1 MAGYKIPLEDI
12 EKFLNGHDDEK
23 HIINIE
29 YDRDTNLIHKIKQH
43 PEDGVYIEKEP
54 LLAFMWIKNLNKLKE
69 RVNFYGNSDAKIKS
83 AREKFGIE
91 IKSLRHSDHPKLV
104 DGYKYLLTCN
114 QGHQRML
121 DFFREGGIFVYDKRP
136 EIRSNFLMVSPVE
149 QYLIH
154 TGKRLFK
161 GFEEYSEIHKLVF
174 DLETTG
180 LDPEYS
186 RIFMIGMYT
195 NKGVEE
201 IIPIEDDDE
210 SERQGIIKF
219 FDKINEIKPAIIA
232 GYNSANFDWPFFFKR
247 CEILGLDIQKIAI
260 TLKTGELINNRSGM
274 LKLGSEVENYEQ
286 TNMFGYSIIDI
297 IHSARRAQ
305 AIDSSMKSA
314 GLKYVCKYNKINKTN
329 RVYIT
334 GDKIGDTW
342 YSGDTFYF
350 NDRNGTYNKTKASIE
365 FTDNISREYVQS
377 HPDEIFVYS
386 ENYLREGYG
395 EESKEMRGE
404 PNTVGIVTRKKS
416 GTTEDSFFNDLEFE
430 ENKIKINEGI
440 KEIISFIDEGKK
452 INFPTQGIGTDSSQL
467 KLRAPKTYEFL
478 IQTLKALRAY
488 IDTIKEVDGKYIVER
503 YLIDDL
509 WETMEVDEIYNQTSF
524 LLAKLVPTTYQ
535 RVSTMGTAGLWK
547 LLMMTYSFEN
557 GIAVPTPEERRSFTG
572 GLSRLFKVGYSE
584 ELRKMDYDS
593 LYPAIQLAHD
603 IFPSSDVDG
612 AMKSMLKY
620 FHTERFKAKNL
631 ASKYK
636 KEGEYQLA
644 DKYKRKQL
652 PLKIFINSM
661 FGALGAPLA
670 FQWAEIDVSEQIT
683 CTARQYLRLL
693 VMFFINK
700 GYDPSVL
707 DTDGVNFTAPESG
720 EDFTYIGK
728 GISNS
733 VEEGKVYTGVDA
745 TVAEFNDL
753 YMRKEMGLSLDGAWP
768 STINLSRKNY
778 ALLEYDGGISLTG
791 NSIKSKKLPM
801 YIEEF
806 LKVGIKLLLED
817 KGYEFVSYYHEYA
830 EKIYNREIPLAKIA
844 TKSRVKKTIESYKN
858 RGSDKNGRQLPK
870 QAHMELAV
878 INDLDINLGDTIYY
892 VNNGKTKS
900 HGDSQCDKEGNMYA
914 SLVPMDIIEN
924 KPNEIGEYN
933 VPKYLDAFNKKIKP
947 LLVAY
952 SLDVR
957 NRILIKKPEDKEI
970 FLRSELKLVNNQPN
984 DVSDQDTLL
993 EFYTPSPTERE
1004 FWDKLSYKSDFW
1016 FEDDITFR
1024 IPGFDEEIKV

>member
-1 MAGYKIPLEDI
+1 MAGYKIPLDQI

-23 HIINIE
+23 YIVNIE
-29 YDRDTNLIHKIKQH
+29 YDKETNLIHKIKQH
-43 PEDGVYIEKEP
+43 PEKGLYTEKEP
-54 LLAFMWIKNLNKLKE
+54 LLAFMWIKNLNKVKE
-69 RVNFYGNSDAKIKS
+69 LINFYGNSDARIRS

-91 IKSLRHSDHPKLV
+91 IKSLEHSNHPKLIE
-104 DGYKYLLTCN
+104 GYRYLLTCT

-121 DFFREGGIFVYDKRP
+121 QFFKEGGLYVYDKRND
-136 EIRSNFLMVSPVE
+136 IRSNFLMISPVE

-161 GFEEYSEIHKLVF
+161 GFDEYSEIHKLVF

-180 LDPEYS
+180 LDPSYS

-201 IIPIEDDDE
+201 IIPIEDNDE

-247 CEILGLDIQKIAI
+247 CEILGLDIEKIAI
-260 TLKTGELINNRSGM
+260 TLKKGELINNRSGM
-274 LKLGSEVENYEQ
+274 LKLGSEVEHFEQ

-314 GLKYVCKYNKINKTN
+314 GLKYVCKYNKINKKN

-342 YSGDTFYF
+342 YSKDTFYF
-350 NDRNGTYNKTKASIE
+350 NDRNGTYNKAKGSID
-365 FTDNISREYVQS
+365 FIDNITREYVQS
-377 HPDEIFVYS
+377 NPEEIFVYS
-386 ENYLREGYG
+386 ENESLEGFG
-395 EESKEMRGE
+395 EQSKEMRGE
-404 PNTVGIVTRKKS
+404 SNAIPILTKKKPGNTD
-416 GTTEDSFFNDLEFE
+416 DSFFNDLELE
-430 ENKIKINEGI
+430 DNKVKINKGI
-440 KEIISFIDEGKK
+440 KEIIRFIDEGKK
-452 INFPTQGIGTDSSQL
+452 VNFPKSGIGTDSSQL
-467 KLRAPKTYEFL
+467 QLRAPNTYNFL
-478 IQTLKALRAY
+478 IQTLKALRSY
-488 IDTIKEVDGKYIVER
+488 IETIKPVDGKYIVER

-509 WETMEVDEIYNQTSF
+509 WETMEVDEVYNQSSF

-557 GIAVPTPEERRSFTG
+557 GLAVPTPEERRSFTG

-603 IFPSSDVDG
+603 IFPSSDVNG

-636 KEGEYQLA
+636 KEGNYQLA

-693 VMFFINK
+693 VKFFIKK

-720 EDFTYIGK
+720 EDFIYIGK
-728 GISNS
+728 GLSNS
-733 VEEGKVYTGVDA
+733 VEKGREYTGVDA

-753 YMRKEMGLSLDGAWP
+753 YMRKEMGLSLDGVWP

-778 ALLEYDGGISLTG
+778 ALLEYDGSISLTG

-806 LKVGIKLLLED
+806 LKKGIKMLLEN

-830 EKIYNREIPLAKIA
+830 EKIYNKEIPLAMIA
-844 TKSRVKKTIESYKN
+844 TKSRVKKSIEDYKN
-858 RGSDKNGRQLPK
+858 RGTDKNGRDLPK

-878 INDLDINLGDTIYY
+878 INNLDVNLGDTIYY
-892 VNNGKTKS
+892 VNNGKVKS
-900 HGDSQCDKEGNMYA
+900 HGDSQYNKEGEMYA

-947 LLVAY
+947 LLVSY
-952 SLDVR
+952 SLNVR
-957 NRILIKKPEDKEI
+957 GDILINKPEDKKM
-970 FLRSELKLVNNQPN
+970 FLRSELKLLNNQPN
-984 DVSDQDTLL
+984 DIGDQDTLL
-993 EFYTPSPTERE
+993 EFYTPSPTEKE
-1004 FWDKLSYKSDFW
+1004 FWNKLSYEPDFW
-1016 FEDDITFR
+1016 FNDDIIFK
-1024 IPGFDEEIKV
+1024 IPGFEEEIPV

>member
-12 EKFLNGHDDEK
+12 ERFLNGHDEEK
-23 HIINIE
+23 YIINIE
-29 YDRDTNLIHKIKQH
+29 YDRDTNLIHKIKQD
-43 PEDGVYIEKEP
+43 PENGVYIEKEP

-69 RVNFYGNSDAKIKS
+69 SINFYGNSDARIRS

-91 IKSLRHSDHPKLV
+91 IKSLETDNHPKLV
-104 DGYKYLLTCN
+104 EGYRYLLTCT

-121 DFFREGGIFVYDKRP
+121 DFFKEGGLYVYDKRND
-136 EIRSNFLMVSPVE
+136 IRSNFLMISPVE

-201 IIPIEDDDE
+201 IIPIEDNDD
-210 SERQGIIKF
+210 SERNAIIKF

-260 TLKTGELINNRSGM
+260 TLKPGELINNRSGM
-274 LKLGSEVENYEQ
+274 LKLGSEVEQFEQ

-314 GLKYVCKYNKINKTN
+314 GLKYVCKYNKINKSN
-329 RVYIT
+329 RVYIK
-334 GDKIGDTW
+334 GDDIGKTW
-342 YSGDTFYF
+342 YSDDTYYF
-350 NDRNGTYNKTKASIE
+350 NDRNGKYNKTKASINFIE
-365 FTDNISREYVQS
+365 NITRGDVKSN
-377 HPDEIFVYS
+377 PGEIFVYS
-386 ENYLREGYG
+386 ENLLKDGYG
-395 EESKEMRGE
+395 EQSKEMRGE
-404 PNTVGIVTRKKS
+404 PNTVSIFTRKKPDTS
-416 GTTEDSFFNDLEFE
+416 DDSFFNDNELE
-430 ENKIKINEGI
+430 ENKLKINEGI
-440 KEIISFIDEGKK
+440 KEIIGYIDQGKK
-452 INFPTQGIGTDSSQL
+452 INFPKEGIGTDSSQL
-467 KLRAPKTYEFL
+467 QLRAPKTYDFL
-478 IQTLKALRAY
+478 IQTLKALRLY
-488 IDTIKEVDGKYIVER
+488 IDTIKPVDGKYIVER
-503 YLIDDL
+503 YLVDDL
-509 WETMEVDEIYNQTSF
+509 WETMEVDEVYNQSSF

-557 GIAVPTPEERRSFTG
+557 NLSIPNPEERRPFTG

-584 ELRKMDYDS
+584 LLRKMDYDS

-603 IFPSSDVDG
+603 IFPSTDING

-636 KEGEYQLA
+636 KEGNYQLA

-693 VMFFINK
+693 VKFFIKK

-707 DTDGVNFTAPESG
+707 DTDGVNFTAPDTG
-720 EDFTYIGK
+720 EDFIYIGK
-728 GISNS
+728 GISDS
-733 VEEGKVYTGVDA
+733 VEEGKEYTGVDA

-753 YMRKEMGLSLDGAWP
+753 YMRKEMGLSLDGVWP

-778 ALLEYDGGISLTG
+778 ALLEDDGSISLTG
-791 NSIKSKKLPM
+791 NSIKSKKLPV

-806 LKVGIKLLLED
+806 IKKGVKLLLEN
-817 KGYEFVSYYHEYA
+817 KGYEFVSYYQDYA
-830 EKIYNREIPLAKIA
+830 QKIYNREIPLAKIA
-844 TKSRVKKTIESYKN
+844 TKSRVKKSIEAYKN
-858 RGSDKNGRQLPK
+858 RGFDKNGKQLPK

-892 VNNGKTKS
+892 VNNGKAKS
-900 HGDSQCDKEGNMYA
+900 HGDSQIDKEGNMYA

-924 KPNEIGEYN
+924 HPEKMGEYN
-933 VPKYLDAFNKKIKP
+933 IAKYLDAFNKKVKP

-952 SLDVR
+952 SLEVR
-957 NRILIKKPEDKEI
+957 GKILIKSPEDI
-970 FLRSELKLVNNQPN
+970 QMFLKSELELVNNQPN

-993 EFYTPSPTERE
+993 DFYTPSKTELE
-1004 FWDKLSYKSDFW
+1004 FWDKLGYKSDFW
-1016 FEDDITFR
+1016 FEKDIIFK
-1024 IPGFDEEIKV
+1024 IPGFDEEIPV